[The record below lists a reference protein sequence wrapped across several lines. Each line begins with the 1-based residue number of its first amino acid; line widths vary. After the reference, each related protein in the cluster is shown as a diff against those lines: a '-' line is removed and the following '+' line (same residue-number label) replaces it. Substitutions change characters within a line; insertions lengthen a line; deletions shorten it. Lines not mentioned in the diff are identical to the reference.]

1 MKPMEISHHGVAYL
15 LKRAGHQVYLVGGAV
30 RDNLCGRRPE
40 LTKDFDFATSATP
53 EEICA
58 IFPDARPISAKFH
71 GVCHVPT
78 QVDGIVEVATL
89 RTESGYS
96 DGRRPDSVSFTND
109 LRADLGR
116 RDFTINAIARDKDGK
131 LYDYYGGIDD
141 IKSRTVRC
149 VGDPV
154 ERFKEHPARLLR
166 AVRFASMRLFTM
178 HPTTLAA
185 IRKLAWLSTRIPADT
200 VREEILKGLD
210 LDDPAR
216 YINLFISCGLSKK
229 LLPELGPMRAQK
241 QNIHHGD
248 KTVLQHALEKATWSF
263 TYKCHPLLR
272 FALLVHDVGKPYT
285 AQFVSDEYGYSFIDH
300 QKIGSQMVDR
310 ICQRLNFSVEDRNLL
325 VDAVYYHMRPI
336 DTPKQ
341 ARRMVFLCKGDYK
354 KARFIAQ
361 LIQADRGIL
370 YERCIT
376 LIDEVERNTQA
387 TTISQLA
394 INGHD
399 VMTNLHLDPSPQVG
413 KVLNAALD
421 YIVDYPDRNTYDDLI
436 KFITKELT

>member
-1 MKPMEISHHGVAYL
+1 MEELTHSGVAYQL
-15 LKRAGHQVYLVGGAV
+15 EKAGHQVYLVGGAV
-30 RDNLCGRRPE
+30 RDSLLGMRAD
-40 LTKDFDFATSATP
+40 LTKDFDLATSATP

-58 IFPDARPISAKFH
+58 IFPGSKSISARFH
-71 GVCHVPT
+71 GVCHIPT
-78 QVDGIVEVATL
+78 VVDGLVEVATL

-96 DGRRPDSVSFTND
+96 DGRRPDSVSFTDD
-109 LRADLGR
+109 LKADLGR
-116 RDFTINAIARDKDGK
+116 RDFTVNAIARDRNGN
-131 LYDYYGGIDD
+131 LYDYYGGIED
-141 IKSRTVRC
+141 IKLRIIRC

-154 ERFKEHPARLLR
+154 QRFKEHPARLLR
-166 AVRFASMRLFTM
+166 AVRFASMRRFTM
-178 HPTTLAA
+178 HKDTLAA
-185 IRKLAWLSTRIPADT
+185 IRSLAWLSTHIPADT

-216 YINLFISCGLSKK
+216 YINLLISCGLSKK
-229 LLPELGPMRAQK
+229 LFPELGPMRAQK

-248 KTVLQHALEKATWSF
+248 KTVLQHALEKATWE
-263 TYKCHPLLR
+263 CHPLLR
-272 FALLVHDVGKPYT
+272 FALLVHDVGKPDT

-300 QKIGSQMVDR
+300 EKVGSEMVDI
-310 ICQRLNFSVEDRNLL
+310 ICRRLNFSVEDRALL
-325 VDAVYYHMRPI
+325 VDAVRYHMRPI

-341 ARRMVFLCKGDYK
+341 ARRMVFLCKSDYK

-376 LIDEVERNTQA
+376 LIDDVERNVQA
-387 TTISQLA
+387 TTIPQLA

-399 VMTNLHLDPSPQVG
+399 VMTNLHLEPSPQVG

-421 YIVDYPDRNTYDDLI
+421 YIVEYPDKNTYDDLI